1 MKFAVSVFGNQ
12 PMPQIVERV
21 KMIEALGFDAV
32 WFGDLQRICR
42 EVYVEMTAC
51 ALNTSRITLGIG
63 VTMPTTRHASVTA
76 SAFASLH
83 DLAPGRIRAGIST
96 GDSGVRS
103 IGRRPESIASLESY
117 IRQVKGLLQNEVV
130 EFDEGGS
137 AKLAWLQ
144 SPTDIPIYV
153 AATGPRLTRAAGRM
167 ADGAILLRE
176 RDPAQM
182 AAGVEM
188 FKEAASAAGKSPSET
203 KLSCWLQTCLGPDRT
218 LARRKLNGPVG
229 VIINMSN
236 PALFDEE
243 DLPLIAKLKAN
254 YNPSKH
260 SRSYVSDE
268 FRIPGQVHRPLRPRR
283 RPGRCHLLH
292 QTTLHRRGP
301 GRDYPRPPAHPRGPR
316 PNSRRDHPLL
326 RRRGAASRSLTAP
339 SPLHPVSL
347 VGQSHRNWAFESYLC
362 VSR

>member
-1 MKFAVSVFGNQ
+1 
-12 PMPQIVERV
+12 MPQIVERV
-21 KMIEALGFDAV
+21 KTIEALGFDAV

-117 IRQVKGLLQNEVV
+117 IRQVKGLLQNQVV
-130 EFDEGGS
+130 DFDEGGK
-137 AKLAWLQ
+137 AKLSWLQ
-144 SPTDIPIYV
+144 APTNVPIYV
-153 AATGPRLTRAAGRM
+153 AATGPRLTHAAGRM

-182 AAGVEM
+182 AVGIQM
-188 FKEAASAAGKSPSET
+188 FKEAAASAGKAPADT

-243 DLPLIAKLKAN
+243 DLPLIARLKAN

-268 FRIPGQVHRPLRPRR
+268 FRIPDKYIDRFALGGDREDAISCIKQLSTVEGLDEIILAPQHIPEI
-283 RPGRCHLLH
+283 PGPTVDETIRYFAEEVLPSSLAPSSSVRAGNYACPKAPSGS
-292 QTTLHRRGP
+292 QEW
-301 GRDYPRPPAHPRGPR
+301 
-316 PNSRRDHPLL
+316 N
-326 RRRGAASRSLTAP
+326 RRGALSNATN
-339 SPLHPVSL
+339 V
-347 VGQSHRNWAFESYLC
+347 
-362 VSR
+362 

>member
-12 PMPQIVERV
+12 PMPRIIERV
-21 KMIEALGFDAV
+21 RMIESLGFDAV

-51 ALNTSRITLGIG
+51 ALNTSRITLGVG

-76 SAFASLH
+76 STFASLH
-83 DLAPGRIRAGIST
+83 EIAPGRIRAGIST

-103 IGRRPESIASLESY
+103 IGRRPESIARLESY
-117 IRQVKGLLQNEVV
+117 IRQVKGLLQGEIV
-130 EFDEGGS
+130 EFDEGGK

-144 SPTDIPIYV
+144 APTNIPVYV

-182 AAGVEM
+182 AVGVRM
-188 FKEAASAAGKSPSET
+188 FKEAAGEAGKAPGET
-203 KLSCWLQTCLGPDRT
+203 KISCWLQTCLGADRM

-236 PALFDEE
+236 PALFDRE
-243 DLPLIAKLKAN
+243 DLPLISKLKEN

-268 FRIPGQVHRPLRPRR
+268 FRIPDKYIDRFALGGDRDDAISCIEQLSRVEGLDEIILAPQHIPEVPGPSVDETIRYFAEEVLPRV
-283 RPGRCHLLH
+283 
-292 QTTLHRRGP
+292 
-301 GRDYPRPPAHPRGPR
+301 A
-316 PNSRRDHPLL
+316 
-326 RRRGAASRSLTAP
+326 
-339 SPLHPVSL
+339 
-347 VGQSHRNWAFESYLC
+347 
-362 VSR
+362 

>member
-176 RDPAQM
+176 RDPAHM
-182 AAGVEM
+182 AAG
-188 FKEAASAAGKSPSET
+188 
-203 KLSCWLQTCLGPDRT
+203 
-218 LARRKLNGPVG
+218 
-229 VIINMSN
+229 
-236 PALFDEE
+236 
-243 DLPLIAKLKAN
+243 
-254 YNPSKH
+254 
-260 SRSYVSDE
+260 SRDV
-268 FRIPGQVHRPLRPRR
+268 
-283 RPGRCHLLH
+283 
-292 QTTLHRRGP
+292 
-301 GRDYPRPPAHPRGPR
+301 
-316 PNSRRDHPLL
+316 
-326 RRRGAASRSLTAP
+326 
-339 SPLHPVSL
+339 
-347 VGQSHRNWAFESYLC
+347 
-362 VSR
+362 

>member
-21 KMIEALGFDAV
+21 KTIEALGFDAV

-117 IRQVKGLLQNEVV
+117 IRQVKGLLQNQVV
-130 EFDEGGS
+130 EFEEGGR

-182 AAGVEM
+182 AAGIEM
-188 FKEAASAAGKSPSET
+188 FKEAASAVGKAPGET
-203 KLSCWLQTCLGPDRT
+203 KISCWLQTCLGPDRT

-268 FRIPGQVHRPLRPRR
+268 FRIPDKYIDRFALGGNREDAISCIKQLFTVEGLDEIILAPQHIPEV
-283 RPGRCHLLH
+283 PGPTVDETIRYFAEEVLPHV
-292 QTTLHRRGP
+292 
-301 GRDYPRPPAHPRGPR
+301 A
-316 PNSRRDHPLL
+316 
-326 RRRGAASRSLTAP
+326 
-339 SPLHPVSL
+339 
-347 VGQSHRNWAFESYLC
+347 
-362 VSR
+362 

>member
-1 MKFAVSVFGNQ
+1 MRVQPMKFAVSVFGNQ

-21 KMIEALGFDAV
+21 KMIESLGFDAV

-153 AATGPRLTRAAGRM
+153 AATGPGSPVQQAAWPTALSSSENETLPKCRQVSRCSRKQRHPQ
-167 ADGAILLRE
+167 ARHPPIPRF
-176 RDPAQM
+176 PA
-182 AAGVEM
+182 G
-188 FKEAASAAGKSPSET
+188 FRPASAP
-203 KLSCWLQTCLGPDRT
+203 
-218 LARRKLNGPVG
+218 
-229 VIINMSN
+229 
-236 PALFDEE
+236 
-243 DLPLIAKLKAN
+243 
-254 YNPSKH
+254 
-260 SRSYVSDE
+260 
-268 FRIPGQVHRPLRPRR
+268 
-283 RPGRCHLLH
+283 
-292 QTTLHRRGP
+292 
-301 GRDYPRPPAHPRGPR
+301 
-316 PNSRRDHPLL
+316 
-326 RRRGAASRSLTAP
+326 TAP
-339 SPLHPVSL
+339 SPDASSTAPSA
-347 VGQSHRNWAFESYLC
+347 S
-362 VSR
+362 

>member
-12 PMPQIVERV
+12 PMPRIVQRV
-21 KMIEALGFDAV
+21 KKIEALGFDAV

-130 EFDEGGS
+130 EFDEGGKS
-137 AKLAWLQ
+137 KLAWLQ

-176 RDPAQM
+176 RDPAKM
-182 AAGVEM
+182 SAGIQM
-188 FKEAASAAGKSPSET
+188 FKEAAASTGKTPADT

-236 PALFDEE
+236 PAL
-243 DLPLIAKLKAN
+243 
-254 YNPSKH
+254 
-260 SRSYVSDE
+260 V
-268 FRIPGQVHRPLRPRR
+268 RR
-283 RPGRCHLLH
+283 R
-292 QTTLHRRGP
+292 
-301 GRDYPRPPAHPRGPR
+301 
-316 PNSRRDHPLL
+316 
-326 RRRGAASRSLTAP
+326 RS
-339 SPLHPVSL
+339 PVDRQAE
-347 VGQSHRNWAFESYLC
+347 G
-362 VSR
+362 

>member
-12 PMPQIVERV
+12 PMPRIVQRV
-21 KMIEALGFDAV
+21 KKIESLGFDAV

-176 RDPAQM
+176 RDPAKM
-182 AAGVEM
+182 SVGVEM
-188 FKEAASAAGKSPSET
+188 FKEAASDAGKGPADT
-203 KLSCWLQTCLGPDRT
+203 KLSCWLQTSLGPDRSA
-218 LARRKLNGPVG
+218 ARWKLNGPVG
-229 VIINMSN
+229 VIVNMSN
-236 PALFDEE
+236 PDLFDEE

-254 YNPSKH
+254 YNPSRH
-260 SRSYVSDE
+260 SRSYVSEE
-268 FRIPGQVHRPLRPRR
+268 FRIPDKYIDRFALGGDREDAIECIKQLSTVAGLDEIILAPQYIPEV
-283 RPGRCHLLH
+283 PGPTVDETIRYFAEEALPHF
-292 QTTLHRRGP
+292 
-301 GRDYPRPPAHPRGPR
+301 A
-316 PNSRRDHPLL
+316 
-326 RRRGAASRSLTAP
+326 
-339 SPLHPVSL
+339 
-347 VGQSHRNWAFESYLC
+347 
-362 VSR
+362 

>member
-12 PMPQIVERV
+12 PMPQIVQRV
-21 KMIEALGFDAV
+21 KNIEAMGFDAV

-51 ALNTSRITLGIG
+51 ALSTSRITLGIG

-130 EFDEGGS
+130 EFDEGGK
-137 AKLAWLQ
+137 AKLSWLQ
-144 SPTDIPIYV
+144 APTNVPIYV
-153 AATGPRLTRAAGRM
+153 AATGPRLTSAAGRM

-182 AAGVEM
+182 AVGIQM
-188 FKEAASAAGKSPSET
+188 FKEAAASAGKAPADT

-268 FRIPGQVHRPLRPRR
+268 FRIPDKYIDRFALGGDREDAISCIKQLSTVEGLDEIILAPQHIPEV
-283 RPGRCHLLH
+283 PGPTVDETIRYFAEEVLPHV
-292 QTTLHRRGP
+292 
-301 GRDYPRPPAHPRGPR
+301 A
-316 PNSRRDHPLL
+316 
-326 RRRGAASRSLTAP
+326 
-339 SPLHPVSL
+339 
-347 VGQSHRNWAFESYLC
+347 
-362 VSR
+362 